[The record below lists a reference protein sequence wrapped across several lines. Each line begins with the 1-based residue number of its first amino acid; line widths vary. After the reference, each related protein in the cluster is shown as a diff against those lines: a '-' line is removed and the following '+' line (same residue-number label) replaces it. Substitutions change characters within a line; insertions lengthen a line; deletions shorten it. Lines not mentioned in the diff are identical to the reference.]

1 MSERERELADALAWM
16 LDKSH
21 QLHPDDLPAVTEQAL
36 AMLGGSDVDL
46 YFADLAQDV
55 LLHFTGEG
63 ESELDIDATVAGRA
77 FRTGQPVVLEVDGG
91 RRLWMPIVDG
101 AERLGVLGVD
111 LADEDGIKATV
122 EAIGR
127 IAALVAELVVARS
140 HYGDNLALGRR
151 RRSLSLASELRWAML
166 PPQTFA
172 TPQMTLAAVVAPAY
186 EIAGDS
192 YDYSAN
198 GPIAHVAV
206 FDAMGHGLEAS
217 RIVNLVIGA
226 YRHARRTELDLMGTY
241 AVIDS
246 VVNSEFGDFT
256 FATGVIAQLDLERGT
271 LRVLLAG
278 HHRPLLFRGHRF
290 IGELEVAP
298 TLPFGIGDPEPVVGE
313 FQLEPEDC
321 VLFYSDGVIEARNAE
336 GERFGVE
343 RLADFLVRAQASEEP
358 AAEIMRRLS
367 KAILT
372 HQGTTLE
379 DDATLLSL
387 RWRRVDI

>member
-1 MSERERELADALAWM
+1 MSERRELADALAWM
-16 LDKSH
+16 LDQSH
-21 QLHPDDLPAVTEQAL
+21 HLHPDDLPALTEQAVAL
-36 AMLGGSDVDL
+36 VGGRDVDI

-55 LLHFTGEG
+55 LLHFSGAGEP
-63 ESELDIDATVAGRA
+63 ELDIDATVAGRA
-77 FRTGQPVVLEVDGG
+77 FRTGVPVVLDVDEG
-91 RRLWMPIVDG
+91 RRFWMPIVDG
-101 AERLGVLGVD
+101 AERLGVLGVVVAGGD
-111 LADEDGIKATV
+111 GDEATV
-122 EAIGR
+122 AAIGR
-127 IAALVAELVVARS
+127 ITALVAEFVVSRS
-140 HYGDNLALGRR
+140 HYGDCLALGRR
-151 RRSLSLASELRWAML
+151 RRPLSLASELRWAML

-198 GPIAHVAV
+198 GSVAHVAV

-226 YRHARRTELDLMGTY
+226 YRHARRTDLDLTGTQ

-256 FATGVIAQLDLERGT
+256 YATGVIAELDLERGT

-290 IGELEVAP
+290 IGELELAP
-298 TLPFGIGDPEPVVGE
+298 TLPFGIGDPEPIVGE
-313 FQLEPEDC
+313 FQLEPDDI

-336 GERFGVE
+336 GEPFGVE
-343 RLADFLVRAQASEEP
+343 RLADFLVRAQSSEEP

-372 HQGTTLE
+372 HQGTTLQ

-387 RWRRVDI
+387 QWRRVDI